1 MAAGSSTSVT
11 VTATARRAVPPLL
24 SEAST
29 VTS

>member
-1 MAAGSSTSVT
+1 MVAASSTSVT
-11 VTATARRAVPPLL
+11 VTVTLWLVEPSL